1 MSHYDSERFKDLLQ
15 DWNSSETSWRVN
27 AGHRHVP
34 DLPPIHSAIFQK
46 ADRWVIFKL
55 LPNSEAGCQPPKISE
70 TQKQK
75 LPHHHLWL
83 TASSWLDRTKLDC
96 VCVLKQQHWHIRV
109 STASGRDFFK
119 HVTVTLL
126 KCHFFLFF
134 LSFFFAFYD
143 FPRLWNSHWFTVNL
157 KWFLFLSPGRC
168 SFLTL
173 TFKDGGHGNTFSS
186 SMCPFMVARQIR

>member
-1 MSHYDSERFKDLLQ
+1 MTLKGLKIYYRTEIHQKPADEWMLVTVTFQICPQFIQLYFKKQTDESFLNYYPIVRLDANLRRYQ
-15 DWNSSETSWRVN
+15 KHRNRSFLIIICDWQLHPDWIEQNST
-27 AGHRHVP
+27 
-34 DLPPIHSAIFQK
+34 
-46 ADRWVIFKL
+46 
-55 LPNSEAGCQPPKISE
+55 
-70 TQKQK
+70 
-75 LPHHHLWL
+75 
-83 TASSWLDRTKLDC
+83 

-109 STASGRDFFK
+109 SAASGRDFFK

-157 KWFLFLSPGRC
+157 KWFLFLSPGCC